1 MDYYYNEDLKFP
13 HKFIM
18 NSGIERPFN
27 KQRKEVLEWIRENC
41 GSYNK
46 DHIYWGL
53 KDRIAEPRWIDSDPE
68 IYFKTEKY
76 ATAFKLRWM

>member
-1 MDYYYNEDLKFP
+1 MYYYNEDLKFP

-18 NSGIERPFN
+18 DYGRERPPS

-41 GSYNK
+41 GSYSK

-53 KDRIAEPRWIDSDPE
+53 KDRIAGPRWTDSDPE

-76 ATAFKLRWM
+76 ATAFKLRWT